1 MVRALIIFV
10 ILVFFMP
17 NFQGHPDNYIEAN
30 PLSTPAHIVPEWD
43 EEDIDLENYKGIY
56 FNDDPGRKFQDEL
69 TGAHFEFSDMC
80 GRLDKLRTL

>member
-1 MVRALIIFV
+1 MLG
-10 ILVFFMP
+10 LD
-17 NFQGHPDNYIEAN
+17 G
-30 PLSTPAHIVPEWD
+30 PLSDGRSSGSSKMDDYYEEGDDLEED